1 MPTVYLKEGE
11 NPEGALK
18 RFKRF
23 CEKAGILTEL
33 RRRERHEKPTSV
45 RKRKRAAAV
54 KRELKRVQK
63 NGNKRKGAAGRRGRR
78 S

>member
-1 MPTVYLKEGE
+1 MPVVYVREGE

-23 CEKAGILTEL
+23 CEKAGLLTEL

-45 RKRKRAAAV
+45 RKRKKAAAI
-54 KRELKRVQK
+54 KREIKRTQK
-63 NGNKRKGAAGRRGRR
+63 PSSKRKMFSRG
-78 S
+78 SK